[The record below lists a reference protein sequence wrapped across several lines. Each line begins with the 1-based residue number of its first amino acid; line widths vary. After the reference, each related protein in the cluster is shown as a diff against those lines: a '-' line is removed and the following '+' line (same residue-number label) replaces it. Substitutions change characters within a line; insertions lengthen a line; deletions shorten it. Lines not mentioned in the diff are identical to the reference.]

1 MYFEENKINNLLNC
15 KICQRRLEEPKILP
29 CGFTVCYKCIPT
41 ECKNFH
47 CDLCTNEHSVPMDGF
62 QENKIIF
69 ELLLVKPEKI
79 SKCEVIEAFK
89 ASLNE
94 IEEKIIS
101 LRTGVENGIDYIEQY
116 GLKLKMDAESASK
129 EMIEEI
135 NNNNEIIIKKIDDYV
150 EKSINLFV
158 PIDENH
164 KSAFLKTQQELEC
177 FQVEWSKYLNNPNKD
192 VNTLLEANK
201 KAFRLIKQ
209 AREQKK
215 ILDNLVFKENVMVY
229 EKVPN
234 RMLSNS
240 LIYKKFYSFILLE
253 NQMNDLI
260 RLCDE
265 FSSHRW
271 ILTHRSSK
279 DDIFGSIDKT
289 KDFLVIIKTSDGKIF
304 GGSYGKFYQAAQP
317 LITNQYRANIET
329 FKLYFLYSY
338 QNNEPVKEQ
347 TYGNNIE
354 KLSLCTILDDCQKF
368 SNNLLFNL
376 QYVEIF
382 TKI

>member
-1 MYFEENKINNLLNC
+1 MYFEENIINNVLNC
-15 KICQRRLEEPKILP
+15 KICKRRLEEPRILP
-29 CGFTVCYKCIPT
+29 CGFTVCHYCIPA
-41 ECKNFH
+41 ECNNFN
-47 CDLCTNEHSVPMDGF
+47 CYLCTNEHNIPMDGF
-62 QENKIIF
+62 QENKIILD
-69 ELLLVKPEKI
+69 LLSVKPEKI
-79 SKCEVIEAFK
+79 SKYEVIEAFK
-89 ASLNE
+89 ASINE

-101 LRTGVENGIDYIEQY
+101 LRTGVENGIDYIKGY
-116 GLKLKMDAESASK
+116 GLKLKIDAKSAAK

-135 NNNNEIIIKKIDDYV
+135 NNNSEIIIKKIDDYI
-150 EKSINLFV
+150 EKSISLFV

-164 KSAFLKTQQELEC
+164 KSAFLKTQQELES
-177 FQVEWSKYLNNPNKD
+177 FQAEWSKYLKNNNKD

-215 ILDNLVFKENVMVY
+215 MLDNLIFEANLMVY

-260 RLCDE
+260 RLCDK

-304 GGSYGKFYQAAQP
+304 GGKYGKFYQAAQP
-317 LITNQYRANIET
+317 SITNQYPTNVET
-329 FKLYFLYSY
+329 FILYFLYSY

-347 TYGNNIE
+347 TYKNNIE

-382 TKI
+382 TKH